1 MKGVSLEENTIIK
14 MINDG
19 NITYQTSGWG
29 TGKISVKCRS
39 NTTTEV
45 DSLSKATIVFYVDEA
60 SVTKDSIAGVI
71 TKELGRRLSDRQ
83 IRVVSWE
90 DRQLSQQKKK
100 FKALKNSYKKEKS
113 LIG

>member
-14 MINDG
+14 MIDDG

-39 NTTTEV
+39 NTATEV
-45 DSLSKATIVFYVDEA
+45 DSLSKDTIVFYVDESA
-60 SVTKDSIAGVI
+60 VTEESITGVI

-100 FKALKNSYKKEKS
+100 FKALKNSYKREKS

>member
-1 MKGVSLEENTIIK
+1 MKGVSWEENTIMK
-14 MINDG
+14 MMNDG

-39 NTTTEV
+39 NTATEV
-45 DSLSKATIVFYVDEA
+45 DSLNKDTIVFYVDEA
-60 SVTKDSIAGVI
+60 TVTKESISGVI

-90 DRQLSQQKKK
+90 DRQLSLQKKK

-113 LIG
+113 MIG